1 VDWETGAETARVSL
15 LECEALHLL
24 TFTVVE
30 AIDKEVFAKL
40 G

>member
-1 VDWETGAETARVSL
+1 VRVTL

-30 AIDKEVFAKL
+30 AIDKELFAKCV
-40 G
+40 